1 MSDNLFAIARSGLDV
16 ERMRMEVIAQNLAN
30 AGAAASP
37 ANGANAPM
45 RLISGPQAP
54 SFSDALAQ
62 GASTTQTGLQ
72 GTQVYAIQ
80 PMDVPPRLVHEPAN
94 PAADKDGFV
103 AYPDIDHAGE
113 MTLLVQT
120 LRVYE
125 ANVVM
130 YNAARSMYMRALD
143 LGGNA

>member
-1 MSDNLFAIARSGLDV
+1 MSDSLFAIARSGLDV

-30 AGAAASP
+30 AGTAGSTASGG
-37 ANGANAPM
+37 NTPM

-62 GASTTQTGLQ
+62 GSTSARTGFQ
-72 GTQVYAIQ
+72 GTQVYGIQ
-80 PMDVPPRLVHEPAN
+80 PMNVPPRLVYEPAN
-94 PAADKDGFV
+94 PAADSDGYV
-103 AYPDIDHAGE
+103 AYPGTDHAGE